1 MAMRMQLDKVY
12 YGVIL
17 EFRPN
22 DPLGVSN
29 TVVEL
34 LPRRRREA
42 YARALGEVPTP
53 VDRAS
58 DKLLYETREDALAAA
73 RILRG
78 VADSVSIQQLQRRND
93 METESVYGLAGFL
106 TPTGHQY
113 VPISVRE
120 PV

>member
-1 MAMRMQLDKVY
+1 MQTDKVY
-12 YGVIL
+12 YTVML
-17 EFRPN
+17 EFRPG

-42 YARALGEVPTP
+42 YARALQDVPEP

-58 DKLLYETREDALAAA
+58 DKLLYERREDALEAAG
-73 RILRG
+73 ILRG
-78 VADSVSIQQLQRRND
+78 VADRVSLQQVQRRND
-93 METESVYGLAGFL
+93 METETVYGLAGWL
-106 TPTGHQY
+106 TPSGHQY

>member
-1 MAMRMQLDKVY
+1 MDTTKVY
-12 YGVIL
+12 HAVVL

-42 YARALGEVPTP
+42 YAAALNDVPTP
-53 VDRAS
+53 VERSSEKLIYEQRADADRA
-58 DKLLYETREDALAAA
+58 AQV
-73 RILRG
+73 LRA
-78 VADSVSIQQLQRRND
+78 VAYQFSIQQLQRRND
-93 METESVYGLAGFL
+93 RETESVYGLAGWL
-106 TPTGHQY
+106 MPSGHQY

-120 PV
+120 TV

>member
-1 MAMRMQLDKVY
+1 MQTEKVF
-12 YGVIL
+12 YGVIM

-22 DPLGVSN
+22 DPLGVAN

-42 YARALGEVPTP
+42 YQQALARAPEP
-53 VDRAS
+53 VERS
-58 DKLLYETREDALAAA
+58 SEKLLYDNREDALAAA
-73 RILRG
+73 LVLRG
-78 VADSVSIQQLQRRND
+78 VADRVSIQQVQRRND
-93 METESVYGLAGFL
+93 METESVYGLAGWL
-106 TPTGHQY
+106 MPSGHQY

>member
-1 MAMRMQLDKVY
+1 LNPDKVY
-12 YGVIL
+12 HAVVL

-42 YARALGEVPTP
+42 YARALQQVPP
-53 VDRAS
+53 PIDRS
-58 DKLLYETREDALAAA
+58 SEKLIYETPEDAAKAAEV
-73 RILRG
+73 LSG
-78 VADSVSIQQLQRRND
+78 VADRVSRQQVQRRND
-93 METESVYGLAGFL
+93 METESVYGLAGWL
-106 TPTGHQY
+106 MPSGHQY
-113 VPISVRE
+113 VPVSVRE

>member
-1 MAMRMQLDKVY
+1 MQTDKVY
-12 YGVIL
+12 YGVML
-17 EFRPN
+17 EFRPS

-42 YARALGEVPTP
+42 YARALQDVPPP

-58 DKLLYETREDALAAA
+58 DRLLYETRDDALAAA
-73 RILRG
+73 QLLRA
-78 VADSVSIQQLQRRND
+78 VADRVSVQAFQRRND
-93 METESVYGLAGFL
+93 METESVYGLQGWL

-113 VPISVRE
+113 VPISGRE

>member
-1 MAMRMQLDKVY
+1 MEPDKIY
-12 YGVIL
+12 YGVMV
-17 EFRPN
+17 EFRPS

-42 YARALGEVPTP
+42 YALALQEVPPP

-58 DKLLYETREDALAAA
+58 DRLLYETREEALAAA
-73 RILRG
+73 RRLRG
-78 VADSVSIQQLQRRND
+78 VADRVSIQQMQRRND
-93 METESVYGLAGFL
+93 METESVYGLAGWL
-106 TPTGHQY
+106 TPSGHQY
-113 VPISVRE
+113 VPVSVRE

>member
-1 MAMRMQLDKVY
+1 MQTERVY
-12 YGVIL
+12 YGVML
-17 EFRPN
+17 EFRPS

-42 YARALGEVPTP
+42 LAQALQEIPQP

-58 DKLLYETREDALAAA
+58 DKLLYERQDQALIAAK
-73 RILRG
+73 RLRG
-78 VADSVSIQQLQRRND
+78 VADRVALQLVQRRDD
-93 METESVYGLAGFL
+93 METESVYGLQGWLFQS
-106 TPTGHQY
+106 GHQY
-113 VPISVRE
+113 VPISSRE

>member
-1 MAMRMQLDKVY
+1 MQIEKVY
-12 YGVIL
+12 HAVIV

-42 YARALGEVPTP
+42 YARALEDVPAP

-58 DKLLYETREDALAAA
+58 DKLLYERHEDALAAA
-73 RILRG
+73 RSLRG
-78 VADSVSIQQLQRRND
+78 VADRVSLQQVQRRND
-93 METESVYGLAGFL
+93 METETVYGLAGWL
-106 TPTGHQY
+106 APSGHQY

>member
-22 DPLGVSN
+22 DPIGVSN

-42 YARALGEVPTP
+42 YARALEEVPAP

>member
-1 MAMRMQLDKVY
+1 MTMQTDKVY
-12 YGVIL
+12 HGVIL

-34 LPRRRREA
+34 LPQRRREA
-42 YARALGEVPTP
+42 YARALELVPEP
-53 VDRAS
+53 ADRMS
-58 DKLLYETREDALAAA
+58 DKLMYETREDALAAA

-78 VADSVSIQQLQRRND
+78 VADQVSIQQVQRRND
-93 METESVYGLAGFL
+93 METESVYGLAGWL
-106 TPTGHQY
+106 TPSGHQY